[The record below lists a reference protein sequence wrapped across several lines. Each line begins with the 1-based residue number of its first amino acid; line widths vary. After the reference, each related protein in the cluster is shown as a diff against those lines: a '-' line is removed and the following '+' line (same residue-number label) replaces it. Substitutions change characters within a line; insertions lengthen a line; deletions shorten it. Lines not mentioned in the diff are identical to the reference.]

1 VEQTVKSKASEAVHT
16 RGLGKCYGS
25 FWALKDCTI
34 SVPRGSVTALV
45 GPNGAGKTSLLKL
58 LVGLNSSSA
67 GEIAVLGQTPS
78 ETTNYLSSI
87 GYLAQE
93 IPLYN
98 QFTALEHFA
107 IGKHMDTNWN
117 NELAVKRL
125 QELRIPLDRRVG
137 KLSGGQRAQ
146 VGLAM
151 ALAKRPQL
159 LLLDEPVAA
168 LDPLARMDFL
178 ASLAQAV
185 TDADG
190 ELTVI
195 MSSHLLADLER
206 VCDRVIILAAGET
219 QLCDDV
225 DHVLKSHKLLV
236 GHSGELPKHEGM
248 SVIQEV
254 RSSTATH
261 AIVRLNNL
269 KLAIPGWHVRDV
281 DIEEVVLAYMG
292 QSRDMAADE
301 RGER

>member
-1 VEQTVKSKASEAVHT
+1 MEQTVKGKVSEAVET
-16 RGLGKCYGS
+16 KGLGKRYGS

-34 SVPRGSVTALV
+34 TVPRGSVTALV

-58 LVGLNSSSA
+58 LVGLNSPSV
-67 GEIAVLGQTPS
+67 GEVAVLEQAPS
-78 ETTNYLSSI
+78 QSAMHLSSV

-98 QFTALEHFA
+98 QLTASDHFA
-107 IGKHMDTNWN
+107 IGKHMDANWDN
-117 NELAVKRL
+117 DLAIKRL
-125 QELRIPLDRRVG
+125 KELRIPLDRRVG
-137 KLSGGQRAQ
+137 RLSGGQRAQ

-151 ALAKRPQL
+151 ALAKRPKL

-178 ASLAQAV
+178 TSLTQAV

-219 QLCDDV
+219 QLCDEV
-225 DHVLKSHKLLV
+225 DRVLKFHKLLV
-236 GHSGELPKHEGM
+236 GSPGKLPKHE
-248 SVIQEV
+248 EV
-254 RSSTATH
+254 TIIKETHSSTATH
-261 AIVRLNNL
+261 VIV
-269 KLAIPGWHVRDV
+269 KLDNPKVSIPGWHIRDV

-292 QSRDMAADE
+292 QSRDMATDE
-301 RGER
+301 GGVR